1 MSGLRAQRLAAR
13 RAERRRAARR
23 SVMVAAA
30 SVVVAVGTATG
41 LLSAL
46 DSGGGSGGGGGADE
60 ARPAVTSSPLL
71 APPPAV
77 SSAPPTPSASK
88 SPSPSARTR
97 EARKP
102 SRTPSSLP
110 SAPSASASSASSFS
124 FSSSPTTR
132 EPEPETKRAPVPVS
146 PRLYRNPD
154 SNVLDWVRAH
164 RDDPRRP
171 VIEAAIADRP
181 AAVWFADF
189 SPWTIAARVRA
200 VTARAAG
207 AGRVPVLV
215 PYAVPDRDC
224 GGASQGG
231 APGLGAYDGWID
243 AFAAGLGSDEVIVIL
258 EPDSVALSACLS
270 PGQRTARFASLAR
283 AGRVLKAANP
293 HARVYYDAGHSGWN
307 DPAKQ
312 ASLLRRAGAA
322 SAASSDGVFSN
333 VSNFH
338 RTDDEIA
345 YDRQVL
351 DALGGPAGLGAVID
365 TSRNGNG
372 APADGEWCDPAGRKL
387 GRAPTTN
394 TGQARIDAYLWVKL
408 PGESDGCKGTP
419 GTFTA
424 SYAYDLAR

>member
-23 SVMVAAA
+23 SAMVTAA
-30 SVVVAVGTATG
+30 SVVVALGTATG

-46 DSGGGSGGGGGADE
+46 EGERGDSDQ
-60 ARPAVTSSPLL
+60 ARPEATSSPLL
-71 APPPAV
+71 APLPAR

-88 SPSPSARTR
+88 SPSPSARTT

-102 SRTPSSLP
+102 SRAQ
-110 SAPSASASSASSFS
+110 APS
-124 FSSSPTTR
+124 PTKTQ
-132 EPEPETKRAPVPVS
+132 PEPETKQAPAPAAL
-146 PRLYRNPD
+146 RLYRHPE
-154 SNVLDWVRAH
+154 SQVLDWVRDH
-164 RDDPRRP
+164 RNDPRRP
-171 VIEAAIADRP
+171 VIEAEIAARP
-181 AAVWFADF
+181 AAVWFAEF
-189 SPWTIAARVRA
+189 SPSTIASRVRA
-200 VTARAAG
+200 VTSGAAG
-207 AGRVPVLV
+207 TGRVPVLV

-231 APGLGAYDGWID
+231 APDLGAYDGWIE
-243 AFAAGLGSDEVIVIL
+243 AFARGLGSSEVIVIL
-258 EPDSVALSACLS
+258 EPDSIALAECLS
-270 PGQRTARFASLAR
+270 TQQRAARFASLAR

-293 HARVYYDAGHSGWN
+293 SARVYYDAGHSGWN

-312 ASLLRRAGAA
+312 AARLRQAGAA
-322 SAASSDGVFSN
+322 SAASSDGIFSN

-338 RTDDEIA
+338 RTENEIA
-345 YDRQVL
+345 YDRQIL
-351 DALGGPAGLGAVID
+351 DALDGPAGLGAVID

-394 TGQARIDAYLWVKL
+394 TGEARIDAYLWVKL
-408 PGESDGCKGTP
+408 PGESDGCQGAP
-419 GTFTA
+419 GTFTP